1 MICFHLFWIFSPS
14 GIELKSKEEIKEYL
28 LKEGTCKCGLECP
41 LDLELVFDFD
51 IHKQPQLPPLTLA
64 PPNPAKYCSHRESVA
79 AFGNMLNHQQQQSWG
94 AGPASGMPSTIIQH
108 RHEPATGKKGANKK
122 RTRKKRP
129 YSGILTQQMIE
140 AREAERRR
148 INEVCNKKHWIFF

>member
-1 MICFHLFWIFSPS
+1 M
-14 GIELKSKEEIKEYL
+14 KSKEEIKEYL

-41 LDLELVFDFD
+41 LDLDLVFDFD

-79 AFGNMLNHQQQQSWG
+79 AFGNMLNHQPSW
-94 AGPASGMPSTIIQH
+94 AGPAAAMAAGGMPPTIQH
-108 RHEPATGKKGANKK
+108 RHEPATGKKGAKK

-129 YSGILTQQMIE
+129 YSGVLTQQMIE
-140 AREAERRR
+140 ARETERRR
-148 INEVCNKKHWIFF
+148 INEVKTRV